1 MSKEAGLNLTDPPQ
15 LSLWMAVPDRCPM
28 RSDFEIGDDRR
39 SDIQVVLGSPGEC
52 VSLVFERQALERFLA
67 LAQRMLAVPDPQD
80 SAGPPRT
87 ALESSYEDG
96 IRAISAV
103 VA

>member
-1 MSKEAGLNLTDPPQ
+1 MNLTDPPQ

-28 RSDFEIGDDRR
+28 RSDFEVGNDSA

-67 LAQRMLAVPDPQD
+67 LAQRMLAVPDPRD
-80 SAGPPRT
+80 SAAPPRT
-87 ALESSYEDG
+87 ALESSYGEG
-96 IRAISAV
+96 IRV
-103 VA
+103 VSTAGA